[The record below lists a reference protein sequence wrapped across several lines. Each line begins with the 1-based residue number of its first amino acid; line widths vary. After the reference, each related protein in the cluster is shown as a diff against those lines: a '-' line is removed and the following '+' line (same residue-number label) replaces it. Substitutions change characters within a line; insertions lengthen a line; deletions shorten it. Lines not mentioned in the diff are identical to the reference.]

1 MAAMRR
7 HWMLLMATAALA
19 FFLVMLSSTSLSSH
33 AAVTVLGGQ
42 SDTQDE
48 IAWRMR
54 GPLMAD
60 DPRLIEYIKHHLL
73 LPPSRLPYNLT
84 IASSRRNVYLSA
96 IFIASIVR
104 QLFSVYFSAIFIAS
118 IVRQLFRGKKGFF
131 VEAGAL
137 DGEYMSHTLNLEL
150 QLGWQGLLVEPD
162 PNNFS
167 RGHFNNFSNKLRS
180 KQRKAWTS
188 AICLSVTP
196 YAEEMLLWR
205 AVEGHGTPSL
215 IQGTGRLFS
224 RYELATESELYNAV
238 LSSSQCVPVSSLL
251 LALNITHVD
260 FFVLDVEQVE
270 EKILFYFPFEKISVD
285 VWAVEHVTGYE
296 DQSFIRFMVSKGYY
310 YFDALCAEVP
320 DFIFVRKES
329 EIFEALQ
336 VPMEPTN
343 RSAIC
348 HFKKARTRTNYSLA
362 VEDLR
367 DLHHYPQLI
376 YRDVPEVNPVPLVG
390 DYLSWSPETENSNSI
405 RKYIVLQ

>member
-96 IFIASIVR
+96 IFIASI
-104 QLFSVYFSAIFIAS
+104 A
-118 IVRQLFRGKKGFF
+118 RQLFRGKKGFF

-162 PNNFS
+162 RNNFS
-167 RGHFNNFSNKLRS
+167 KLRS

-188 AICLSVTP
+188 AVCLSVTP

-224 RYELATESELYNAV
+224 RYELATESELYNTV
-238 LSSSQCVPVSSLL
+238 LSSAQCVPVSSLL

-296 DQSFIRFMVSKGYY
+296 DQSFIRFMISKGYY

-320 DFIFVRKES
+320 DFIFVRKGS
-329 EIFEALQ
+329 EIFESLQ

-348 HFKKARTRTNYSLA
+348 HFKKVRTRTNYSLA

-390 DYLSWSPETENSNSI
+390 DYFLSWSPKAENSSTMT
-405 RKYIVLQ
+405 KYVVLQ